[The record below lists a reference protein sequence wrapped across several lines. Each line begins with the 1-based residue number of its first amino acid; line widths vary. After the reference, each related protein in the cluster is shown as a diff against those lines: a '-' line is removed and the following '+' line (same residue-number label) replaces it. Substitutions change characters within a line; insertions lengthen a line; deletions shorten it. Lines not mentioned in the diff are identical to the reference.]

1 MDIQDKFDYWLQHAH
16 YDLETAE
23 AMLKTQ
29 RWLYVIF
36 MCQQAVEKLVKGLYG
51 VHLGFDAIPRIHNI
65 NALIARFADKLPQT
79 IGQEHVDIFDLLTNY
94 YLNNRY
100 PDYMGSLMEQAN
112 EANAKEVFLKAKEAF
127 AWLLTLKP

>member
-1 MDIQDKFDYWLQHAH
+1 MDVQEKFEYWLQHAR

-51 VHLGFDAIPRIHNI
+51 VYLGFDKIPRIHNI
-65 NALIARFADKLPQT
+65 NALIARFSDKFSQT
-79 IGQEHVDIFDLLTNY
+79 IDQEYLDFLDLLTNY

-100 PDYMGSLMEQAN
+100 PDYVGSLMEQAN
-112 EANAKEVFLKAKEAF
+112 EANSKEVYLKAKEVF